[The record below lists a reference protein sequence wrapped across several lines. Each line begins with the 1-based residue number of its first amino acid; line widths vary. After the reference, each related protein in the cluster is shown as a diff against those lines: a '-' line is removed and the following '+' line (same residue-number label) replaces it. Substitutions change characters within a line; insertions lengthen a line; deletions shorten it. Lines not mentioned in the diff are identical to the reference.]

1 MSRFL
6 LLNFKDF
13 GLNQDITQTIQSQ
26 TLACI
31 CCLDSNV
38 PLINLSTCKHE
49 IYLQNF
55 YKTVAEPTKKVVCL
69 ECHNV
74 LKMIETFRQQV
85 VNSFQRLTEEV
96 TSKPPQN
103 YNKLNKNKYKLTE
116 KKTVNIYLPPAKY
129 TAEKWQPQPQIN
141 KIVKKEV
148 ESAEPALPV
157 VKIKAEPVE
166 SEREK
171 VEIEIVPVKKRE
183 EAKGTK
189 LLEKAK
195 KNPAVRT
202 VTLTKEELV
211 LERLKLA
218 QSPAYLKLPYRCESC
233 VVGFNY
239 EENIQDHMKR
249 KHGPKVGSVTCDVCL
264 AVLHPPGS
272 LAAHMFRHL
281 TRYAC
286 VKCDARYP
294 SYDDTLHHYKKQH
307 GGDCLRCAE
316 CHYTTDSEVRRAL
329 PELRRHAAPLQE
341 ATRRRLSA
349 LRRVPLHHRVSCF
362 TVVKCDARY
371 PSYDDTLHHYKKQH
385 GGDLVKCDARYP
397 SYDDT
402 LHHYKKQ
409 HGGDCLRCA
418 ECHYT
423 TESPQK
429 FRKHKRLHHKRFTCA
444 DCGVVLATR
453 PSLTRH
459 MAVLHNKRL
468 YRCVH
473 CSLTLTDGGAFA
485 SHMRAH
491 GAAAARAACAP
502 CGVQFK
508 AWHAYNAHHLYST
521 AHRNTNKITCTH
533 CGMKFA
539 TATHLRMHV
548 QFSDHPKQ
556 TFHCPDC
563 PKEFAVEA
571 EMRQHRNIHKKQR
584 LRSTDRI
591 CDYCGRV
598 YTSREHLIRH
608 IQTHL
613 LKRQKAK
620 ERAKSTARPHKPK

>member
-96 TSKPPQN
+96 TSTPPQN
-103 YNKLNKNKYKLTE
+103 YNKHNKKKYNLTE

-148 ESAEPALPV
+148 ESVEPALPV

-171 VEIEIVPVKKRE
+171 VEIEIVPVKKQE
-183 EAKGTK
+183 ETK
-189 LLEKAK
+189 APPD

-202 VTLTKEELV
+202 VTLTKEQLV
-211 LERLKLA
+211 MERLKQA
-218 QSPAYLKLPYRCESC
+218 QSPGYLKLPYRCESC

-281 TRYAC
+281 TRYEC
-286 VKCDARYP
+286 MKCDARYP
-294 SYDDTLHHYKKQH
+294 SYDDTLHHYKRQH
-307 GGDCLRCAE
+307 
-316 CHYTTDSEVRRAL
+316 
-329 PELRRHAAPLQE
+329 
-341 ATRRRLSA
+341 
-349 LRRVPLHHRVSCF
+349 
-362 TVVKCDARY
+362 
-371 PSYDDTLHHYKKQH
+371 
-385 GGDLVKCDARYP
+385 
-397 SYDDT
+397 
-402 LHHYKKQ
+402 
-409 HGGDCLRCA
+409 GDCLRCA

-423 TESPQK
+423 TE
-429 FRKHKRLHHKRFTCA
+429 
-444 DCGVVLATR
+444 
-453 PSLTRH
+453 
-459 MAVLHNKRL
+459 
-468 YRCVH
+468 
-473 CSLTLTDGGAFA
+473 
-485 SHMRAH
+485 
-491 GAAAARAACAP
+491 
-502 CGVQFK
+502 
-508 AWHAYNAHHLYST
+508 
-521 AHRNTNKITCTH
+521 ITCNH

-556 TFHCPDC
+556 TFQCPDC

-571 EMRQHRNIHKKQR
+571 EMKQHRNIHKKQR

-620 ERAKSTARPHKPK
+620 ELKERAKSTKPLKAK

>member
-13 GLNQDITQTIQSQ
+13 GLNQDITQTIQSE

-55 YKTVAEPTKKVVCL
+55 YKTVAEPSKKVVCL

-96 TSKPPQN
+96 TSTAPQN
-103 YNKLNKNKYKLTE
+103 YKKLNKNKYNLTE

-148 ESAEPALPV
+148 ESVEPALPV

-171 VEIEIVPVKKRE
+171 VEIEILPVEKQE
-183 EAKGTK
+183 GTK
-189 LLEKAK
+189 ASPD

-249 KHGPKVGSVTCDVCL
+249 KHGPKAGSVTCDVCL

-294 SYDDTLHHYKKQH
+294 TYDDTLHHYKKQH
-307 GGDCLRCAE
+307 GDRCLRC
-316 CHYTTDSEVRRAL
+316 S
-329 PELRRHAAPLQE
+329 
-341 ATRRRLSA
+341 
-349 LRRVPLHHRVSCF
+349 
-362 TVVKCDARY
+362 
-371 PSYDDTLHHYKKQH
+371 
-385 GGDLVKCDARYP
+385 
-397 SYDDT
+397 
-402 LHHYKKQ
+402 
-409 HGGDCLRCA
+409 

-423 TESPQK
+423 TE
-429 FRKHKRLHHKRFTCA
+429 
-444 DCGVVLATR
+444 
-453 PSLTRH
+453 
-459 MAVLHNKRL
+459 
-468 YRCVH
+468 
-473 CSLTLTDGGAFA
+473 
-485 SHMRAH
+485 
-491 GAAAARAACAP
+491 
-502 CGVQFK
+502 
-508 AWHAYNAHHLYST
+508 
-521 AHRNTNKITCTH
+521 ITCNH

-556 TFHCPDC
+556 TFRCPDC

-571 EMRQHRNIHKKQR
+571 EMKQHRNIHKKQR

-620 ERAKSTARPHKPK
+620 ERAKSTKPHKAK

>member
-55 YKTVAEPTKKVVCL
+55 YKTVAEPSKKVVCL

-85 VNSFQRLTEEV
+85 VKSFQRLAEEI
-96 TSKPPQN
+96 TSTSPQN
-103 YNKLNKNKYKLTE
+103 YTKLNKNKYNLTE

-141 KIVKKEV
+141 KVVKKE
-148 ESAEPALPV
+148 ESMEPALPV

-171 VEIEIVPVKKRE
+171 VEIEIVPVKKQE
-183 EAKGTK
+183 ETK
-189 LLEKAK
+189 APPD

-211 LERLKLA
+211 LERLKQA

-281 TRYAC
+281 TRYEC
-286 VKCDARYP
+286 MKCDARYP
-294 SYDDTLHHYKKQH
+294 TYDDTLHHYKKQH
-307 GGDCLRCAE
+307 GDNCLRCAE
-316 CHYTTDSEVRRAL
+316 CHYTTDS
-329 PELRRHAAPLQE
+329 
-341 ATRRRLSA
+341 
-349 LRRVPLHHRVSCF
+349 
-362 TVVKCDARY
+362 
-371 PSYDDTLHHYKKQH
+371 
-385 GGDLVKCDARYP
+385 
-397 SYDDT
+397 
-402 LHHYKKQ
+402 
-409 HGGDCLRCA
+409 
-418 ECHYT
+418 
-423 TESPQK
+423 PQK
-429 FRKHKRLHHKRFTCA
+429 FRKHKRQHHKRFTCA

-473 CSLTLTDGGAFA
+473 CAITLTDGATFA
-485 SHMRAH
+485 AHMRAH

-502 CGVQFK
+502 CGLQFK
-508 AWHAYNAHHLYST
+508 AWHAYNAHVLYST
-521 AHRNTNKITCTH
+521 AHRNPRKIACNH

-571 EMRQHRNIHKKQR
+571 EMKQHRNIHKKQR
-584 LRSTDRI
+584 LKSTDRI

-613 LKRQKAK
+613 QKRQQAK
-620 ERAKSTARPHKPK
+620 ERAKSAKPHKAK

>member
-13 GLNQDITQTIQSQ
+13 GLNQDITQTIQSE

-55 YKTVAEPTKKVVCL
+55 YKTVAEPSKKVVCL

-96 TSKPPQN
+96 TSTAPQN
-103 YNKLNKNKYKLTE
+103 YKKLNKNKYNLTE

-148 ESAEPALPV
+148 ESVEPALPV

-171 VEIEIVPVKKRE
+171 VEIEILPVEKQE
-183 EAKGTK
+183 GTK
-189 LLEKAK
+189 ASPD

-249 KHGPKVGSVTCDVCL
+249 KHGPKAGSVTCDVCL

-294 SYDDTLHHYKKQH
+294 TYDDTLHHYKKQH
-307 GGDCLRCAE
+307 GDRCLRCSE
-316 CHYTTDSEVRRAL
+316 CHYTTD
-329 PELRRHAAPLQE
+329 
-341 ATRRRLSA
+341 
-349 LRRVPLHHRVSCF
+349 
-362 TVVKCDARY
+362 
-371 PSYDDTLHHYKKQH
+371 
-385 GGDLVKCDARYP
+385 
-397 SYDDT
+397 
-402 LHHYKKQ
+402 
-409 HGGDCLRCA
+409 
-418 ECHYT
+418 
-423 TESPQK
+423 
-429 FRKHKRLHHKRFTCA
+429 
-444 DCGVVLATR
+444 
-453 PSLTRH
+453 
-459 MAVLHNKRL
+459 VLHNKRL

-473 CSLTLTDGGAFA
+473 CALTFTDATKFA
-485 SHMRAH
+485 AHMRAH
-491 GAAAARAACAP
+491 GAAAARAACAA
-502 CGVQFK
+502 CGLQFK

-521 AHRNTNKITCTH
+521 AHRNATKITCNH

-556 TFHCPDC
+556 TFRCPDC

-571 EMRQHRNIHKKQR
+571 EMKQHRNIHKKQR

-620 ERAKSTARPHKPK
+620 ERAKSTKPHKAK

>member
-96 TSKPPQN
+96 TSTAPQN
-103 YNKLNKNKYKLTE
+103 YKKLNKNKYNLTE

-148 ESAEPALPV
+148 DPLELALPV

-171 VEIEIVPVKKRE
+171 VEIEIVPVKKQE
-183 EAKGTK
+183 ETK
-189 LLEKAK
+189 APPD

-294 SYDDTLHHYKKQH
+294 TYDDTLHHYKKQH
-307 GGDCLRCAE
+307 GDR
-316 CHYTTDSEVRRAL
+316 
-329 PELRRHAAPLQE
+329 
-341 ATRRRLSA
+341 
-349 LRRVPLHHRVSCF
+349 
-362 TVVKCDARY
+362 
-371 PSYDDTLHHYKKQH
+371 
-385 GGDLVKCDARYP
+385 
-397 SYDDT
+397 
-402 LHHYKKQ
+402 
-409 HGGDCLRCA
+409 CLRCA

-423 TESPQK
+423 TE
-429 FRKHKRLHHKRFTCA
+429 
-444 DCGVVLATR
+444 
-453 PSLTRH
+453 
-459 MAVLHNKRL
+459 
-468 YRCVH
+468 
-473 CSLTLTDGGAFA
+473 
-485 SHMRAH
+485 
-491 GAAAARAACAP
+491 
-502 CGVQFK
+502 
-508 AWHAYNAHHLYST
+508 
-521 AHRNTNKITCTH
+521 ITCNH

-571 EMRQHRNIHKKQR
+571 EMKQHRNIHKKQR

-620 ERAKSTARPHKPK
+620 ERAKSTKPHKAK